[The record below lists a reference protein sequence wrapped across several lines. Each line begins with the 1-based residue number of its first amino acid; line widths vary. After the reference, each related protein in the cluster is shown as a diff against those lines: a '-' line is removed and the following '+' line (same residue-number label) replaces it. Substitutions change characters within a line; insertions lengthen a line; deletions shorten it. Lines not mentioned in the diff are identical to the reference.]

1 MCMGAEVEEVSRE
14 TEGAVEA
21 DLQRD
26 FIWIYDN
33 LGNKQAKA
41 HDAPS
46 TGAWNLLQECRE
58 DSALRRDFF
67 RQVLTKLLPSR
78 SELGIISRY
87 QDDGRAHLEFIE
99 RLSAMGNDEEEEAA
113 DREPVLPPGS
123 EGPQGEHGVPGAA
136 GSNGAG
142 G

>member
-1 MCMGAEVEEVSRE
+1 MDDVSRE
-14 TEGAVEA
+14 TAGEA

-33 LGNKQAKA
+33 LGNKQTKS

-46 TGAWNLLQECRE
+46 TGAWNLLQECKT
-58 DSALRRDFF
+58 DAGLRRDFF
-67 RQVLTKLLPSR
+67 RQVLTKLLPTR

-87 QDDGRAHLEFIE
+87 GDDGREHLEFLE
-99 RLSAMGNDEEEEAA
+99 RIRDLGEADA
-113 DREPVLPPGS
+113 DGGEPVLRSGA
-123 EGPQGEHGVPGAA
+123 EGPAGDPGIQGEA
-136 GSNGAG
+136 GSHGAG